1 MWQVIASVAFGRAG
15 DLAFDAGATRVM
27 RKTKPAV
34 YWCERLVA
42 R

>member
-1 MWQVIASVAFGRAG
+1 MAGHLLRWLFGRAG